1 MLEWKETTS
10 LYLRKGS
17 PDNCENIVVKYS
29 EVAPSEFWLNK
40 ITAELKQQEAAL
52 SQTTGMSFRL
62 IDSEMGKYKNNH
74 SYMLLTSI
82 VSYQGIS
89 RYGLQCIISVNN
101 RSYQIYINTYNRM
114 SLDDAVI
121 DIK

>member
-1 MLEWKETTS
+1 
-10 LYLRKGS
+10 
-17 PDNCENIVVKYS
+17 
-29 EVAPSEFWLNK
+29 
-40 ITAELKQQEAAL
+40 
-52 SQTTGMSFRL
+52 MSFRL

-74 SYMLLTSI
+74 SYMLFTSI